1 MSYKYDRK
9 YLKDALLKA
18 GKLVQQMNVL
28 RPVFK
33 RLHKYKP
40 TELLLQ
46 FHRRIHYFKHL
57 TVHKTDLKEGAKF
70 SEIN

>member
-1 MSYKYDRK
+1 MSYKCNRK

-40 TELLLQ
+40 TELVL
-46 FHRRIHYFKHL
+46 
-57 TVHKTDLKEGAKF
+57 
-70 SEIN
+70 